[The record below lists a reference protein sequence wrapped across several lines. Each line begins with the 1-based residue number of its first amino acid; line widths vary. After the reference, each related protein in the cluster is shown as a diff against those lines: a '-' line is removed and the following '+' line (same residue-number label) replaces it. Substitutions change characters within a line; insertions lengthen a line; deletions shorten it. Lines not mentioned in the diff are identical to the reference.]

1 MEIDVTDIVAEMTPL
16 TARAVSG
23 GWWGAD
29 PDPDSRKHR
38 AWQEALRL
46 ASKHPVLNR
55 QEDIAAMRTH
65 LLGYGAWEGEEV
77 ADMTAI
83 ELTALLVQLIAGD
96 MHEGRLNAES
106 TEGDWARYEQDGHAG
121 CVPSNLYRADYDGRF
136 YYDLT

>member
-65 LLGYGAWEGEEV
+65 LLGDGAWEGEEI

-96 MHEGRLNAES
+96 MHEGGLNAES
-106 TEGDWARYEQDGHAG
+106 TEGDWIKYEEDGVAG
-121 CVPSNLYRADYDGRF
+121 RVPWNLFRGDDGRF
-136 YYDLT
+136 YYDFT

>member
-1 MEIDVTDIVAEMTPL
+1 MEIDVTEIVQEMTPL
-16 TARAVSG
+16 EARATSG
-23 GWWGAD
+23 GWFGAD

-55 QEDIAAMRTH
+55 REDIAAMRTH
-65 LLGYGAWEGEEV
+65 LLGYGAWEGEEI

-96 MHEGRLNAES
+96 MYEGELHAES
-106 TEGDWARYEQDGHAG
+106 TEEDWARYEQDGHDG
-121 CVPSNLYRADYDGRF
+121 RVPWNLFRGDDGRF
-136 YYDLT
+136 YYDLS

>member
-46 ASKHPVLNR
+46 ASKHPVLNHR
-55 QEDIAAMRTH
+55 EDQAAMRAH
-65 LLGYGAWEGEEV
+65 LRGFGAWEEEEL
-77 ADMTAI
+77 ADMTT
-83 ELTALLVQLIAGD
+83 EVLMALLVQLIAGD
-96 MHEGRLNAES
+96 MYEGELHAES
-106 TEGDWARYEQDGHAG
+106 TEEDWARYEQDGHDG
-121 CVPSNLYRADYDGRF
+121 RVPWNLFRGDDGRF
-136 YYDLT
+136 YYDLS